1 MSYCLYDFSMNKV
14 AFHNTEQPFNYS
26 ASNLSITWQTR
37 SLISCQVG
45 FNSLDMKVTFL
56 MSMRSKTMR
65 YIKNNFEA
73 Q

>member
-1 MSYCLYDFSMNKV
+1 
-14 AFHNTEQPFNYS
+14 
-26 ASNLSITWQTR
+26 
-37 SLISCQVG
+37 LISCQVG